1 MTPKVEAKYTGDVLE
16 PARELPLRDKPTAD
30 SPLWWFR
37 WVPAIVVTVLLL
49 QLLYVVG
56 RVVIVPVLA
65 SFAIAFVLNPVVSL
79 LERRGMTRSLAALL
93 ALAGVFVAA
102 TAFIGLVLP
111 ELWKQVVDTGQQL
124 AQLFTPETAGRLRS
138 FLRSYSLVF
147 DRSVGP
153 WIEQVVREPAYSLSG
168 SAPWFAG
175 AATGLA
181 STAAASLD
189 LILVPFFAYYLLVDF
204 STWRSSS
211 EALIPPRFRQ
221 TFERLFDEV
230 GRIVES

>member
-1 MTPKVEAKYTGDVLE
+1 MTPKVEANYTGDVLE
-16 PARELPLRDKPTAD
+16 PTRELPVRDKQTAD
-30 SPLWWFR
+30 SPLWWLR

-79 LERRGMTRSLAALL
+79 LEGRGMTRSLAALL

-102 TAFIGLVLP
+102 IAFVGLVLP
-111 ELWKQVVDTGQQL
+111 ELWKQIVDTGQQL

-147 DRSVGP
+147 DRSIGP
-153 WIEQVVREPAYSLSG
+153 WIEQVVREPAYRSAVPRPG
-168 SAPWFAG
+168 S
-175 AATGLA
+175 
-181 STAAASLD
+181 
-189 LILVPFFAYYLLVDF
+189 
-204 STWRSSS
+204 R
-211 EALIPPRFRQ
+211 EPPRVSPRPP
-221 TFERLFDEV
+221 RH
-230 GRIVES
+230 RSI